1 MTGRPARPRRHLAM
15 RALLDIPQGRAALLA
30 AAPELPAAL
39 GRWLARL
46 CLLYDL
52 PFNTLV
58 ADARMLPAESVRF
71 CYIDQNWLDALVD
84 GALSVAAAAPPQ
96 ATLTE
101 LRRPELQEAARV
113 AAAELRA
120 GAAARAAAGAAGA
133 AGAAPGGPG
142 EPEPPWSGLL
152 LRSAA
157 VAGWPGLEITAFSA
171 ADGTGPLPPLRI
183 DRPAPS
189 VLLAIFRGAARRFE
203 ISRPSQ
209 GLSFGVIRSGETARV
224 AVRYIGGGP
233 EFPAGE
239 QPPRRPTVPAGF
251 RDAARGVLDIQ
262 GLRTA
267 LEAELRSVYGAVQPP
282 PLHPAALSIQLVAAP
297 EWRAFVPDPA
307 ASTVPG
313 GRDAG

>member
-1 MTGRPARPRRHLAM
+1 M

-30 AAPELPAAL
+30 AAPELPPAV

-58 ADARMLPAESVRF
+58 ADARMLPVESVRF

-96 ATLTE
+96 ATLTN
-101 LRRPELQEAARV
+101 LRRPGLQEAARAV
-113 AAAELRA
+113 AAELRG
-120 GAAARAAAGAAGA
+120 GAAARAAAGSAQ
-133 AGAAPGGPG
+133 G

-157 VAGWPGLEITAFSA
+157 VAGWPGLEITAFAA

-189 VLLAIFRGAARRFE
+189 VLLAIFRGAASRFE

-233 EFPAGE
+233 QFPAGE
-239 QPPRRPTVPAGF
+239 QPPTRPTVPARF

-262 GLRTA
+262 GLRGA

-282 PLHPAALSIQLVAAP
+282 PLHPAAFSIQLVAAP
-297 EWRAFVPDPA
+297 EWRAFVPEPA
-307 ASTVPG
+307 VSTVPG

>member
-1 MTGRPARPRRHLAM
+1 MTDRPARPRRHLAM
-15 RALLDIPQGRAALLA
+15 RALLDIPDGRAALLA
-30 AAPELPAAL
+30 AAPELPPAV

-96 ATLTE
+96 ATLTS
-101 LRRPELQEAARV
+101 LRRPGLQEAARAV
-113 AAAELRA
+113 AAELRG
-120 GAAARAAAGAAGA
+120 GAASRASAGQ
-133 AGAAPGGPG
+133 PPV

-157 VAGWPGLEITAFSA
+157 VAGWPGLEITAFGA

-262 GLRTA
+262 GLRGA

-282 PLHPAALSIQLVAAP
+282 PLHPAAFSIQLVAAP